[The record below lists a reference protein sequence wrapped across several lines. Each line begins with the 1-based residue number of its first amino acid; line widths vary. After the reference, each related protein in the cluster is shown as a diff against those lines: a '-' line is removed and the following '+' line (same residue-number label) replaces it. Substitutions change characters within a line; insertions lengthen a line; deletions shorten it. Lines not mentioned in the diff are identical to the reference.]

1 MRGLSQHNQQHANS
15 NSHPAAHRK
24 IESSF
29 NANSYIN
36 NSSVAKTS
44 MQKRRN
50 ISFGAT
56 GNNNYINDQQQRPSI
71 IDLESSMGSTNR
83 ISRPNI
89 NNTYDGSSQHKMR
102 SSETTNNATPS
113 NKYNMNGPSA
123 AAATTKGAICSND
136 SAFSNRNSRDYRN
149 IKKNNYNDANIKSAP

>member
-1 MRGLSQHNQQHANS
+1 MVRGLSSNANHNS

-50 ISFGAT
+50 ISFGGA
-56 GNNNYINDQQQRPSI
+56 GNNNYIEQRPSI
-71 IDLESSMGSTNR
+71 IDLENSVGPPNR
-83 ISRPNI
+83 ISRPTI
-89 NNTYDGSSQHKMR
+89 NNTYDGTQK
-102 SSETTNNATPS
+102 
-113 NKYNMNGPSA
+113 
-123 AAATTKGAICSND
+123 
-136 SAFSNRNSRDYRN
+136 
-149 IKKNNYNDANIKSAP
+149 